1 MTEKRLSFPR
11 VEALYDFRG
20 EDEAELQFK
29 KGDVFLW
36 RGNDTSGWSEGE
48 FDGRVGWFPASY
60 VKFVDIIPTVLAKS
74 SEEEKKGASV
84 ESAPVLEQQSIAVNA
99 RERDILKSEIS
110 NVEGRPS
117 ESISTS
123 EENGKMSLP
132 SSPLAAIRHGSET
145 VQNGRNRSITLTY
158 TLKRDIN
165 SPRPLQTGGNR
176 PASKS
181 LIGPRKPDNDNDK
194 KHEPLVDKESINK
207 RRTKDL
213 LQMFI
218 HQRPTVEQ
226 LQLRNIISDEAKK
239 KKDRSMKAKILTQLF
254 KGRSAKVSEIFG
266 VELDVLLQR
275 DIDNGMVPMFQQCI
289 AFLKANG
296 LEEEGLFRV
305 SGSFSDIEHLRKA
318 FESGKNLEITDT
330 SVGVHAVSSLLKK
343 FLRELPEPLIPFQRQ
358 SSFLKA
364 LECEEREEKLSGIL
378 ELVKGLPAAHHSI
391 LVYLISFLNT
401 LSQKSE
407 INKMGPANIGIC
419 FGPTIMREPEDKISM
434 NNNERCELIQFLVVN
449 YAALFRSNSA
459 EASE

>member
-1 MTEKRLSFPR
+1 
-11 VEALYDFRG
+11 
-20 EDEAELQFK
+20 
-29 KGDVFLW
+29 
-36 RGNDTSGWSEGE
+36 
-48 FDGRVGWFPASY
+48 
-60 VKFVDIIPTVLAKS
+60 
-74 SEEEKKGASV
+74 
-84 ESAPVLEQQSIAVNA
+84 
-99 RERDILKSEIS
+99 
-110 NVEGRPS
+110 
-117 ESISTS
+117 
-123 EENGKMSLP
+123 MSLP